1 MKFIKIAPSILSA
14 DFSRLGEEIAKVE
27 RGGAHLIHVDVM
39 DGSFVPQITVGALV
53 VKTIRPLSHL
63 PLDVHLMVRNPENQ
77 IEQFLAAG
85 ADIIS
90 FHIEAL
96 PQPEEAIQ
104 RIKGERKKVG
114 IALNPATPISS
125 LDRFLSQLDLILLMT
140 VNPGFA
146 GQAFMDSVLPKI
158 ASLRKA
164 LDERGL
170 ETDIEVDGGINL
182 ATAKLAVQ
190 AGATILVAGQA
201 IFGSAEGPERA
212 TRDLSLHLEAFLK
225 RGKFPPQR

>member
-1 MKFIKIAPSILSA
+1 VRLKIAPSILSA

-39 DGSFVPQITVGALV
+39 DGCFVPQITIGALV
-53 VKTIRPLSHL
+53 VKSIRPSASL
-63 PLDVHLMVRNPENQ
+63 PLDVHLMVRDPENQ

-96 PQPEEAIQ
+96 SEPSEAIQ
-104 RIKGERKKVG
+104 RIKGEGKKVG
-114 IALNPATPISS
+114 IAVNPATPISS
-125 LDRFLSQLDLILLMT
+125 LDRFLSRVDLFVLMT

-146 GQAFMDSVLPKI
+146 GQAFMGSVLPKI

-170 ETDIEVDGGINL
+170 KTDIEVDGGINL
-182 ATAKLAVQ
+182 ATAKSAVQ

-201 IFGSAEGPERA
+201 IFGSAEDPERA
-212 TRDLSLHLEAFLK
+212 TRNLSLHLEAFLK
-225 RGKFPPQR
+225 RGKLPP

>member
-1 MKFIKIAPSILSA
+1 VRLEIAPSILSA

-39 DGSFVPQITVGALV
+39 DGLFIPQITIGALV
-53 VKTIRPLSHL
+53 VKSIRPSTSL

-96 PQPEEAIQ
+96 PHPEEAIQ
-104 RIKGERKKVG
+104 RIKGRKKVG

-146 GQAFMDSVLPKI
+146 GQSFMDSVLPKI

-170 ETDIEVDGGINL
+170 KTDIEVDGGINL

-190 AGATILVAGQA
+190 AGATILVAGQT

-225 RGKFPPQR
+225 RGKFPP

>member
-1 MKFIKIAPSILSA
+1 VKFIKIAPSILSA
-14 DFSRLGEEIAKVE
+14 DFSRLGEEIAKAE
-27 RGGAHLIHVDVM
+27 RGGADLIHIDVM
-39 DGSFVPQITVGALV
+39 DGCFVPQITIGALV
-53 VKTIRPLSHL
+53 VKSIRPLTHL
-63 PLDVHLMVRNPENQ
+63 PLDVHLMVKNPENQ
-77 IEQFLAAG
+77 IEQFLTAG
-85 ADIIS
+85 ADVIS

-96 PQPEEAIQ
+96 SEPSEAIQ
-104 RIKGERKKVG
+104 RIKGEGKKAG

-158 ASLRKA
+158 ASLREA

-170 ETDIEVDGGINL
+170 KTDIEVDGGINL

-201 IFGSAEGPERA
+201 IFGSAEGPQMA
-212 TRDLSLHLEAFLK
+212 TRNLSLHLETLLK
-225 RGKFPPQR
+225 RGKLPP

>member
-1 MKFIKIAPSILSA
+1 VKFIKIAPSILSA
-14 DFSRLGEEIAKVE
+14 DFGHLGEEIARVE

-53 VKTIRPLSHL
+53 VKSIRPLTHL
-63 PLDVHLMVRNPENQ
+63 PLDVHLMVSNPEDQ

-96 PQPEEAIQ
+96 PRPDEAIQ
-104 RIKGERKKVG
+104 QIKRGGKKVG

-125 LDRFLSQLDLILLMT
+125 LHKFLPQVDLILLMT

-146 GQAFMDSVLPKI
+146 GQAFIDSVLPKI
-158 ASLRKA
+158 TGLREI
-164 LDERGL
+164 LNEERI
-170 ETDIEVDGGINL
+170 EADIEVDGGINL
-182 ATAKLAVQ
+182 TTAEQAVQ

-201 IFGSAEGPERA
+201 IFRSAEGPEKA
-212 TRDLSLHLEAFLK
+212 TRNLSAHLESFLK
-225 RGKFPPQR
+225 HGKLPF

>member
-1 MKFIKIAPSILSA
+1 VKFIKIAPSILSA
-14 DFSRLGEEIAKVE
+14 DFSRLGEEIAKAE
-27 RGGAHLIHVDVM
+27 RGGADLIHIDVM
-39 DGSFVPQITVGALV
+39 DGSFVPQITIGALV
-53 VKTIRPLSHL
+53 VKSIRPLTHL
-63 PLDVHLMVRNPENQ
+63 PLDVHLMVKNPENQ
-77 IEQFLAAG
+77 IEQFLTAG
-85 ADIIS
+85 ADVIS

-96 PQPEEAIQ
+96 SEPSEAIQ
-104 RIKGERKKVG
+104 RIKGEGKKAG

-158 ASLRKA
+158 ASLREA

-170 ETDIEVDGGINL
+170 KTDIEVDGGINL

-201 IFGSAEGPERA
+201 IFGSAEGPQMA
-212 TRDLSLHLEAFLK
+212 TRNLSLHLETLLK
-225 RGKFPPQR
+225 RGKLPP